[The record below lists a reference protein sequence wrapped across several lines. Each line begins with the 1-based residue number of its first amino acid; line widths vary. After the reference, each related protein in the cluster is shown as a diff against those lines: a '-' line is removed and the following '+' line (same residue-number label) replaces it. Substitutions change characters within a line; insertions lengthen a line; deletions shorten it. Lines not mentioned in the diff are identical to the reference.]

1 MFRKLTSIA
10 ILSLLLLSSRQSIAL
25 PKYASRTGAKCQS
38 CHVNPTGKGM
48 RSEFGSTYGRDD
60 ITFPTFKGASDYE
73 DLSTNLSP
81 TISVGTDYRTLFYA
95 QSSDNSSTFFQMQG
109 DLYFDLR
116 LNKKFRIYIDKG
128 LYSGFEVFG
137 LAKVLPM
144 DGYVKVG
151 KFVPAYGTKV
161 DDHNAFIRGGP
172 YSGAQYGGVFPAGY
186 PTGLRF
192 GERSEDTGI
201 ELGFAPSIFTLNIG
215 LFNGLPGVGQPT
227 STTKDKAIAVRGDA
241 RFKLGE
247 TNLSLGG
254 SYYNGATSVDKQ
266 TYYGAFGAVTVFETV
281 TLTSEVD
288 FVETSKPNVATK
300 TGLMVWNELNWM
312 ITQGLDLKLGYQ
324 FYDPD
329 KDLATGSFSQI
340 TVGAEF
346 FVLSG
351 VELRPLYKIN
361 MNDVPG
367 VTGTENNEFLFLFH
381 FFL

>member
-1 MFRKLTSIA
+1 MLHRLTSIA
-10 ILSLLLLSSRQSIAL
+10 VLSLLLLAFGQCIAL

-38 CHVNPTGKGM
+38 CHINPTGKGM
-48 RSEFGSTYGRDD
+48 RSEFGATYGRDD
-60 ITFPTFKGASDYE
+60 ITLPTFKAGSDYE
-73 DLSTNLSP
+73 DVTTSLGP
-81 TISVGTDYRTLFYA
+81 TISVGTDFRTLFYA
-95 QSSDNSSTFFQMQG
+95 LSSDNSSTFFQMQG
-109 DLYFDLR
+109 DIYFDLR
-116 LNKKFRIYIDKG
+116 LNKKFRIYVDKG

-137 LAKVLPM
+137 LAKVLPL

-172 YSGAQYGGVFPAGY
+172 YGGAQYGGVFPSGY

-201 ELGFAPSIFTLNIG
+201 ELGFAPSIFTVNIG

-227 STTKDKAIAVRGDA
+227 STTKDKAVAIRGDA
-241 RFKLGE
+241 RFKLGDM
-247 TNLSLGG
+247 NLSLGG
-254 SYYNGATSVDKQ
+254 SYYNSATSVDKQ
-266 TYYGAFGAVTVFETV
+266 AYYGAFGAITVFETV

-288 FVETSKPNVATK
+288 FVETSKPNVVTK

-329 KDLATGSFSQI
+329 KDFATGSFSQI

-361 MNDVPG
+361 MKDVPG
-367 VTGTENNEFLFLFH
+367 ATDTDNNEFQFLFH